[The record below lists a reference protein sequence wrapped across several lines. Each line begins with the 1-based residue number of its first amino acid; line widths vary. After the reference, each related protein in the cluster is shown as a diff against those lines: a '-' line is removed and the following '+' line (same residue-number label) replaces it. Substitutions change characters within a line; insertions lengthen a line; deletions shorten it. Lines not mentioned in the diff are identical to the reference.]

1 MINEVVS
8 DIGTGRVLG
17 FFGDKNFPNTA
28 QGKGLK
34 DKKEA
39 IQRLQHLLLALKPKK
54 VYVCPELGLSYSI
67 MSLLCS
73 MGIPYSVV
81 NPYCGYFDNIPKQA
95 KLRMFM
101 GLENSAAVITIAEEK
116 PETVV
121 DARKTVEEA
130 ETFIIDN
137 SEVLIAALGNNP
149 NKHLIDTTEKLLA
162 STTKKVIAISYAT

>member
-1 MINEVVS
+1 MFKDIIE

-17 FFGDKNFPNTA
+17 FFGDKNFPNNA

-39 IQRLQHLLLALKPKK
+39 IQRLQSLLLALKPKK
-54 VYVCPELGLSYSI
+54 VYVCPELGLSYTI
-67 MSLLCS
+67 MSLLGS

-81 NPYCGYFDNIPKQA
+81 NPYCGYFDNIPQRA

-101 GLENSAAVITIAEEK
+101 GLENSASVITISEDK
-116 PETVV
+116 PNTVV

-137 SEVLIAALGNNP
+137 SEVILTALGNNP
-149 NKHLIDTTEKLLA
+149 NRHLVETTEKLLE
-162 STTKKVIAISYAT
+162 STNKRVITLSYAT

>member
-1 MINEVVS
+1 MFKQAVS

-39 IQRLQHLLLALKPKK
+39 MQRLQHLLLALKPKK

-67 MSLLCS
+67 MSLLGS
-73 MGIPYSVV
+73 LGIPYSVV
-81 NPYCGYFDNIPKQA
+81 NPYCGYFDNIPKHS
-95 KLRMFM
+95 KLRMLM
-101 GLENSAAVITIAEEK
+101 GLENSSSVITIAEK
-116 PETVV
+116 RPETVV
-121 DARKTVEEA
+121 DARKTVAEA
-130 ETFIIDN
+130 ESFIIDK

-149 NKHLIDTTEKLLA
+149 NQHLLDTTEKLLA
-162 STTKKVIAISYAT
+162 SSTKKVIAISYAT